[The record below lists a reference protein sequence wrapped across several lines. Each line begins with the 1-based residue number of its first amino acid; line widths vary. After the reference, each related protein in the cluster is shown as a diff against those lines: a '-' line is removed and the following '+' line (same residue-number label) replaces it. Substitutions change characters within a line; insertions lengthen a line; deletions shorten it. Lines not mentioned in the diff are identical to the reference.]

1 MNRPRTQPTRS
12 GPRISKTEARMQLLE
27 RAVHV
32 SMPRITQC
40 PHWSSKQLLPGKVHR
55 GRRLADGTD
64 LVVSLALRAS
74 AALSAD
80 PTDRSLSLG
89 DGRYVEWSASRDAY
103 TQRRDDA
110 TTRRIVSA
118 SPARPRVPSSPTQQ
132 APPTAPTR
140 TARARPQIAPPV
152 AAAAAAPAPPTR
164 RPARRAG
171 GQRARREAQPDPE
184 PSDVENDPDADEH
197 ADQRRERGGN
207 GDGDGDDSRDNAGGD
222 DGETGDAGNAAHDAV
237 PGRAPVDFAVPT
249 GQPHAIV
256 DHRESAVQQL
266 PRGGHPNPKH
276 FTVRQFDGRVHPG
289 AFDAGVIP
297 WCKQFRSQLIG
308 AQLRDGHR
316 WSDAVQCSIL
326 LTCLSDEAADVF
338 NELWQATP
346 GLTVDQGLASLT
358 EKYST
363 KIGEAAIRDRI
374 RQATRRADESYE
386 SYAQRLLT
394 MADAL
399 PGSRCIE
406 TNAIAALEAF
416 ISTASPAEVKQLKF
430 IAATA
435 AQSKEPALLTLSNAV
450 NFLTLFDKSDGVKAP
465 APAAKRAKTN
475 RGTATSA
482 RCAA

>member
-1 MNRPRTQPTRS
+1 MSMTTRS
-12 GPRISKTEARMQLLE
+12 AASPSATPARSG
-27 RAVHV
+27 A
-32 SMPRITQC
+32 T
-40 PHWSSKQLLPGKVHR
+40 
-55 GRRLADGTD
+55 
-64 LVVSLALRAS
+64 
-74 AALSAD
+74 
-80 PTDRSLSLG
+80 
-89 DGRYVEWSASRDAY
+89 
-103 TQRRDDA
+103 

-118 SPARPRVPSSPTQQ
+118 SPARPRAPSSATQP
-132 APPTAPTR
+132 ASPTAPTR
-140 TARARPQIAPPV
+140 TACARRQVAPP
-152 AAAAAAPAPPTR
+152 AAAAAPAPPPR

-171 GQRARREAQPDPE
+171 GQRRAAARRPAARQRAGREAQPDPE
-184 PSDVENDPDADEH
+184 PSDVENDPDEH
-197 ADQRRERGGN
+197 ADQRREQAGN
-207 GDGDGDDSRDNAGGD
+207 GGGDDYRADAGGD
-222 DGETGDAGNAAHDAV
+222 DGGTGGAGYAAHDAI
-237 PGRAPVDFAVPT
+237 PGRAPVDLAVPT

-266 PRGGHPNPKH
+266 PQGGHPNPKH
-276 FTVRQFDGRVHPG
+276 FTVRQFDGRVLPG

-326 LTCLSDEAADVF
+326 LTCLSDEATDVF

-374 RQATRRADESYE
+374 RQATRRTDESYE

-399 PGSRCIE
+399 PGSRYVE

-430 IAATA
+430 FAATA
-435 AQSKEPALLTLSNAV
+435 AQNKAPALLTLSNAV
-450 NFLTLFDKSDGVKAP
+450 NFLTLFDKSDGVKAL
-465 APAAKRAKTN
+465 APAAKRAKNN
-475 RGTATSA
+475 RGAATSA
-482 RCAA
+482 PAPVMAVVADRKRKRTMRGMTADGVYIQPKNVTADTKCRACGQLGHISWDPKCPQFLAQNTPFKAAVGQAVEEDSA

>member
-1 MNRPRTQPTRS
+1 MSMTTRS
-12 GPRISKTEARMQLLE
+12 AASPSATAATSSGAPPATPARSG
-27 RAVHV
+27 A
-32 SMPRITQC
+32 T
-40 PHWSSKQLLPGKVHR
+40 
-55 GRRLADGTD
+55 
-64 LVVSLALRAS
+64 
-74 AALSAD
+74 
-80 PTDRSLSLG
+80 
-89 DGRYVEWSASRDAY
+89 
-103 TQRRDDA
+103 

-118 SPARPRVPSSPTQQ
+118 SPARPRAPRSATQS
-132 APPTAPTR
+132 ASPTAPTR
-140 TARARPQIAPPV
+140 TARARRQVAPP
-152 AAAAAAPAPPTR
+152 AAAPAPPPR

-171 GQRARREAQPDPE
+171 GQRRAAARRPAARQRARREAQPGPE
-184 PSDVENDPDADEH
+184 PSDVENDPAADEH
-197 ADQRRERGGN
+197 ADQRREQGGN
-207 GDGDGDDSRDNAGGD
+207 GGGD
-222 DGETGDAGNAAHDAV
+222 DYRADAGGND
-237 PGRAPVDFAVPT
+237 
-249 GQPHAIV
+249 
-256 DHRESAVQQL
+256 SVQQL
-266 PRGGHPNPKH
+266 PQGVHPNPKH
-276 FTVRQFDGRVHPG
+276 FTVRQFDGRVLPG

-326 LTCLSDEAADVF
+326 LTCLSDEAADVV

-374 RQATRRADESYE
+374 RQATRRTDESYE

-399 PGSRCIE
+399 PGSRYVE

-430 IAATA
+430 FAATA
-435 AQSKEPALLTLSNAV
+435 AQNKAPALLTLSNAV

-465 APAAKRAKTN
+465 APAAKRAKNN
-475 RGTATSA
+475 RGAATSA
-482 RCAA
+482 PAPVMAVVADRKRKRTMRGLTADGVYIQPKNVTADTKCRACGQLGHISWDPKCPQFLAQNTPFKAAVGQAVE